1 MHQVFLNLFPIL
13 TRMNASTNAPKNANG
28 GPTKLVIGVVFLILV
43 LVGLY
48 YLYDFLY
55 GKSPSKG
62 SIDILSGNP
71 AMTSTAT
78 DPTSKSSAVSVSE
91 ISGVLDG
98 GEYSTSFWIYVA
110 DTKGFANTPKLAHLM
125 EISDK
130 RFDADTTKKG
140 NTLIFVGLSPTDGTL
155 VVRQNTTET
164 TSPGAYNI
172 NNSLSENTAK
182 KYTLDG
188 LINNYNLSGSVYKG
202 SDSRCDIINGIEY
215 QRWILVTVV
224 GNGRTL
230 DVYIDGKL
238 ARSCVYESSFA
249 LGATS
254 NRATAYFGL
263 NNESKLKGYFSTG
276 KFYNYALTPDA
287 VWALYQQGPGGSSS
301 ITDWFKNLFNVN
313 VSFSSVAGTQ

>member
-1 MHQVFLNLFPIL
+1 
-13 TRMNASTNAPKNANG
+13 MNASTNAPKNANG

-43 LVGLY
+43 LVGMY

-78 DPTSKSSAVSVSE
+78 DPTSKLSAVSVSE

-98 GEYSTSFWIYVA
+98 GEYSTSFWVYVA
-110 DTKGFANTPKLAHLM
+110 DTKGFAGTSKLAHLM

-130 RFDADTTKKG
+130 RFDATAANKG
-140 NTLIFVGLSPTDGTL
+140 KTLIFVGLSPTDGTL
-155 VVRQNTTET
+155 VVRQNTADNYKIDNTLGT
-164 TSPGAYNI
+164 NTS
-172 NNSLSENTAK
+172 SS
-182 KYTLDG
+182 YTLDG
-188 LINNYNLSGSVYKG
+188 LINNYNISGSPYKG
-202 SDSRCDIINGIEY
+202 SDTRCDIINGIEY

-230 DVYIDGKL
+230 DVYVDGKL
-238 ARSCVYESSFA
+238 ARSCVYQSSFA
-249 LGATS
+249 LGATN

-263 NNESKLKGYFSTG
+263 NNASNLKGYFSTG

-313 VSFSSVAGTQ
+313 VSFSTVAGTQ